1 MRWTV
6 GVDGPQNILDQLG
19 IAVSDRDIRLNTGRG
34 GVVLSGSQLESL
46 DDIAS
51 VQREAARIVSILSGF
66 ARLVLGSTEP
76 LQVLDITEERA
87 EGDVIARVASAA
99 HQPHPRDS
107 WPQSSLF
114 QSLRLALSNP
124 AIEKALR
131 LRDAASLDW
140 HDLLEICTVIEEEAG
155 GKAAVAKFS
164 GVTEAAL
171 QRIHDVADSV
181 LAGHVAARRCVG
193 EVLDRPRPVTLSEAE
208 HIVDRLL
215 VTWLSIATRQSAHV
229 PPRRIRM
236 PGSYGP
242 H

>member
-6 GVDGPQNILDQLG
+6 GVDGPQYILDQLG
-19 IAVSDRDIRLNTGRG
+19 IAVSDRDIWLNTGRG
-34 GVVLSGSQLESL
+34 RVVLSGSQLESL
-46 DDIAS
+46 DDIGS

-66 ARLVLGSTEP
+66 ARLLLGSTEP
-76 LQVLDITEERA
+76 LQVLDITEGRA
-87 EGDVIARVASAA
+87 EGDAIGRVASTP
-99 HQPHPRDS
+99 HQPHDRDS

-140 HDLLEICTVIEEEAG
+140 HALLEICTVIEQEAG
-155 GKAAVAKFS
+155 GKAAVAEFS

-171 QRIHDVADSV
+171 QRIHDVADSM
-181 LAGHVAARRCVG
+181 LAGRVVARQGVG
-193 EVLDRPRPVTLSEAE
+193 QVRDLPRPVTLSEAE

-215 VTWLSIATRQSAHV
+215 VTWLSIAMRQSGHATLRRTRT
-229 PPRRIRM
+229 PR
-236 PGSYGP
+236 SYGP